1 MPMFV
6 KAGVDAAMSG
16 AALLALPVAELLRDS
31 ALRHVSPAAV
41 LLAKFVLAGSIGLWA
56 AWSSP

>member
-1 MPMFV
+1 MPMFL

-16 AALLALPVAELLRDS
+16 AALLALPVAELLKEG

-41 LLAKFVLAGSIGLWA
+41 LVARITLAAAVGLWLA
-56 AWSSP
+56 RSSP